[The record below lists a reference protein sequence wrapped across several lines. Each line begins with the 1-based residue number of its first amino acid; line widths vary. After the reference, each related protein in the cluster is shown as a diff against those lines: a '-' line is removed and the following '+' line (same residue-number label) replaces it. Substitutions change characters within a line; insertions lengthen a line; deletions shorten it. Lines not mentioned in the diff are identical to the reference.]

1 MIVVWE
7 CQLRPE
13 KRDKTLEELSSTL
26 QEELKIQQKGHLA
39 RRTVVMPRL
48 KGSKNK
54 VKTPLDIVD
63 YAAELEK
70 IISEKNTLEADIA
83 ALEADV
89 DGLKV
94 QLKEK
99 KTELKTLDREIAT
112 LERKKSRQ
120 DAEALRKAQKEEI
133 DKTIQQLLDDGMSIE
148 EVLNRLK
155 NV

>member
-1 MIVVWE
+1 
-7 CQLRPE
+7 
-13 KRDKTLEELSSTL
+13 
-26 QEELKIQQKGHLA
+26 
-39 RRTVVMPRL
+39 MPRP

-54 VKTPLDIVD
+54 VKTPVVIVD

-70 IISEKNTLEADIA
+70 KISEKNTLEADIT

-94 QLKEK
+94 QLKGK
-99 KTELKTLDREIAT
+99 KMELKALDKEIAA

-133 DKTIQQLLDDGMSIE
+133 DSTIQQLLDDGMSVEDI
-148 EVLNRLK
+148 LRK
-155 NV
+155 ITS

>member
-1 MIVVWE
+1 
-7 CQLRPE
+7 
-13 KRDKTLEELSSTL
+13 
-26 QEELKIQQKGHLA
+26 
-39 RRTVVMPRL
+39 MPRP

-54 VKTPLDIVD
+54 AKSPVAIVD

-70 IISEKNTLEADIA
+70 KISERNTLEADIT

-99 KTELKTLDREIAT
+99 KTALKELDKEIAA

-133 DKTIQQLLDDGMSIE
+133 DKAIQQLLDDGMSME

-155 NV
+155 

>member
-1 MIVVWE
+1 
-7 CQLRPE
+7 
-13 KRDKTLEELSSTL
+13 
-26 QEELKIQQKGHLA
+26 
-39 RRTVVMPRL
+39 MPRP

-54 VKTPLDIVD
+54 VKNPVDVVD

-70 IISEKNTLEADIA
+70 KISEMNALEADIT

-99 KTELKTLDREIAT
+99 KTMLKEIHKKIAA

-133 DKTIQQLLDDGMSIE
+133 DKAIQQLLDDGMSIE

-155 NV
+155 ND

>member
-1 MIVVWE
+1 
-7 CQLRPE
+7 
-13 KRDKTLEELSSTL
+13 
-26 QEELKIQQKGHLA
+26 
-39 RRTVVMPRL
+39 MPRL